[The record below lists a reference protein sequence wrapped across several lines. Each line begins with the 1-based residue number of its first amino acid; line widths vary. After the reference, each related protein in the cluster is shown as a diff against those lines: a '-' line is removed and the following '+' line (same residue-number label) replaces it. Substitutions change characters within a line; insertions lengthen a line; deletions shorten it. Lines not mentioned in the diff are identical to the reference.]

1 MCGYV
6 HMNADAYGGKRLQ
19 SPPELELL
27 VVVPSQTLT
36 LRTELGSSV
45 KAAHALTAEPSLHPS
60 GF

>member
-1 MCGYV
+1 
-6 HMNADAYGGKRLQ
+6 MNADAYGGKRLQ